1 MCQNML
7 EWLQIVLAR
16 VMAIDYILNLCSIL
30 FDFAL
35 NIGALFRIGRLY
47 GCWDSLW
54 LGCRNRLEWNR
65 PI

>member
-7 EWLQIVLAR
+7 EWLQIVFVR
-16 VMAIDYILNLCSIL
+16 VMVIDYILNLCSIL

-54 LGCRNRLEWNR
+54 YV
-65 PI
+65 